1 MAINTRLYPWFKFC
15 QNLVFWQAVWF
26 LYFQD
31 TLSPAEAILLYAVYD
46 VGTTA
51 MEVPSGYLSD
61 RLGRRRTLVAA
72 AAAGLAGA
80 FLLTVGDSF
89 AMFGLAQV
97 LLGASAAFASG
108 TDSALLY
115 ESLAAQGRQ
124 DEIEKQ
130 EMRAWRF
137 SFTALAV
144 SAVVGGIMAL
154 QADVLPFAAG
164 TAAAALLLALSLGF
178 REPSHVPD
186 EHEREDRP
194 ARLASLKS
202 AFTEP
207 VLIWLFW
214 LSVLMYVFSHIPF
227 VFGQPFILEAMN
239 SVGMAGE
246 APLVSGLVSA
256 TMMVLSV
263 IASLVAPT
271 LRYRLG
277 LATVLLTAFGM
288 QIALSGSLALTND
301 AFAIALL
308 FLRMVP
314 DALSRPFIIARIQP
328 LLRDDSRA
336 TYMSLQSLAGR
347 LIFAGALMLASAF
360 AADGETMAYAE
371 IQAILGWSVVVG
383 VFCFAALAVAAV
395 RVRIESGSGH

>member
-72 AAAGLAGA
+72 ASAGLAGA

-89 AMFGLAQV
+89 AMFALAQV

-186 EHEREDRP
+186 GHEREDRP

-263 IASLVAPT
+263 IASLVDPT
-271 LRYRLG
+271 LRHRLG
-277 LATVLLTAFGM
+277 LAAVLLTAFGM

-371 IQAILGWSVVVG
+371 IQAILGWSVLVG

-395 RVRIESGSGH
+395 RVRIESSSGH